1 MVTNKV
7 LVYDAQHFLFVYVHL
22 FVSFLNSKVHA
33 VVNKC
38 WNNVYL
44 CLLINEKSYSDI
56 LKAITTNTITKCNI
70 LKTKIIFVILHH
82 F

>member
-33 VVNKC
+33 VVN
-38 WNNVYL
+38 NTT
-44 CLLINEKSYSDI
+44 LLLSLD
-56 LKAITTNTITKCNI
+56 
-70 LKTKIIFVILHH
+70 
-82 F
+82 

>member
-44 CLLINEKSYSDI
+44 CLLINE
-56 LKAITTNTITKCNI
+56 
-70 LKTKIIFVILHH
+70 II
-82 F
+82 